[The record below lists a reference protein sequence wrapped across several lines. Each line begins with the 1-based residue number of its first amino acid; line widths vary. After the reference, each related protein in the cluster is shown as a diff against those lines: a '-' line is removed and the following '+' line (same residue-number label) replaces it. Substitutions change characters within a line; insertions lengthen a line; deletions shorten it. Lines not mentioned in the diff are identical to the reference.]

1 MTPKWKRF
9 VDVACVIVSLPITMP
24 LSLGIAAYIKF
35 VSKGPVLFK
44 QKRIGLG
51 CKPFVCYKFR
61 SMHVDAD
68 EKNHE
73 RHVSQL
79 IVSNKPMEKI
89 ENDPRLITGA
99 KFLRKYGL
107 DELPQL
113 WNVLKGDMSI
123 VGPRPCVLYEFDKF
137 ESWQKERFNSLP
149 GITGL
154 WQVSGKNKTSFKK
167 MVELDIEYGKNPNI
181 ITDLRIIINTIPSI
195 LFQKPH

>member
-9 VDVACVIVSLPITMP
+9 VDVACVITSLPITMP
-24 LSLGIAAYIKF
+24 LALGIATYIKF

-51 CKPFVCYKFR
+51 CNPFVCYKFR

-123 VGPRPCVLYEFDKF
+123 VGPRPCVSYEFDKF

-195 LFQKPH
+195 LFQKTH